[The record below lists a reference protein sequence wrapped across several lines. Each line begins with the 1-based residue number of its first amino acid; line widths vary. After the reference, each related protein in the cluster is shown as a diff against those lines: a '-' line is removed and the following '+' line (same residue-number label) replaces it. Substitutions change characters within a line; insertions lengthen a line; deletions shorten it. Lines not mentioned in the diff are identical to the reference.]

1 MMGWRDEWIK
11 VGETMEIDGREAMA
25 KGGTD
30 DITGGN
36 KIREME
42 EETKSVT
49 VFQSRIGVTRR
60 SSRVIPSI
68 MEGRNAK
75 NKWVANSKECAR
87 SDRQREN
94 RMRRGQWDRDET
106 Y

>member
-1 MMGWRDEWIK
+1 MIGWRNEEWIK
-11 VGETMEIDGREAMA
+11 VGETMDGSSEIDGREAMA

-36 KIREME
+36 RIREME

-60 SSRVIPSI
+60 SSRVIPSWR
-68 MEGRNAK
+68 ESRKAK
-75 NKWVANSKECAR
+75 NKYSNPRIASGKIE
-87 SDRQREN
+87 
-94 RMRRGQWDRDET
+94 
-106 Y
+106 